1 MQRPAT
7 ALTRYKVAKRPTA
20 QNGYAQRIPMWEAV
34 ERLGSANRGELLR
47 ELQRAGYARPNE
59 AAVDEAYCRIEL
71 TDMTRRGFLERLG
84 DERRLLSAEPVHSA
98 PIGVGRVSAP
108 TPATP
113 PIKAP
118 PLASETVHPEI
129 EQALNALAT
138 ALLDRSGSVFYS
150 GRSAFSAPSRLYL
163 LGLNPGG
170 DPEAQA
176 AETVAADVAQF
187 RTQPA
192 RWSAYRDESWAG
204 SVPGTRGMQP
214 RVLHMLRSLEFEPDT
229 VPASNVVF
237 VRSPRE
243 AALDAEKAELLR
255 LCWPVHDA
263 VIRSLGVD
271 TVVAFGATAGRW
283 AREML
288 GVDELLDQFTETNDR
303 RWTSYAHVGRNGRCV
318 VTVTHP
324 SIADWRNEAADPTPL
339 IRRALAR

>member
-1 MQRPAT
+1 MQSPAT
-7 ALTRYKVAKRPTA
+7 ALTRYKAAKRPTA
-20 QNGYAQRIPMWEAV
+20 HNDYAQRIPMWEAV

-47 ELQRAGYARPNE
+47 ELQRTRYARPNG

-71 TDMTRRGFLERLG
+71 TDMTKRGFLERLG
-84 DERRLLSAEPVHSA
+84 DESPPLSVESAHSA
-98 PIGVGRVSAP
+98 PISADRASAP
-108 TPATP
+108 PPATP
-113 PIKAP
+113 LVEARPS
-118 PLASETVHPEI
+118 ASETVRREI
-129 EQALNALAT
+129 EQALNALAPV
-138 ALLDRSGSVFYS
+138 LLDRSGSVFYS

-170 DPEAQA
+170 DPQAQA
-176 AETVAADVAQF
+176 AETVAADVTQF

-214 RVLHMLRSLEFEPDT
+214 RVLHILRKLGFEPDA

-237 VRSPRE
+237 VRSSRE
-243 AALDAEKAELLR
+243 AVLAAEKAELLR

-271 TVVAFGATAGRW
+271 TVVAFGATAGHW

-288 GVDELLDQFTETNDR
+288 GADKPLDHFTERNNR
-303 RWTSYAHVGRNGRCV
+303 RWVSRAHVGGNGKCV